1 MQVAPVQPER
11 MVDGSLRLI
20 DADAF
25 KTLVTAVAI
34 ADGLSGGFLNEF
46 CRLIDS
52 QKTAYDVDGVVG
64 QLREL
69 NENEFT
75 YARVMHIVKAGGV
88 DG

>member
-1 MQVAPVQPER
+1 M
-11 MVDGSLRLI
+11 RLI

-25 KTLVTAVAI
+25 KTLVTAVTI

-52 QKTAYDVDGVVG
+52 QKTAYDVGKVAG

-75 YARVMHIVKAGGV
+75 YERVMNIVKAGGV
-88 DG
+88 NGKSIANPFQW

>member
-1 MQVAPVQPER
+1 M
-11 MVDGSLRLI
+11 RLI

-52 QKTAYDVDGVVG
+52 QKTAYDGDGFVG
-64 QLREL
+64 QLGEL
-69 NENEFT
+69 NGNEFT

>member
-1 MQVAPVQPER
+1 M
-11 MVDGSLRLI
+11 RLI

-25 KTLVTAVAI
+25 KTLVTAVTI

-52 QKTAYDVDGVVG
+52 QKTAYDVDKVVG
-64 QLREL
+64 QLQEL

-75 YARVMHIVKAGGV
+75 YARVMHLVRKGGV
-88 DG
+88 NG

>member
-1 MQVAPVQPER
+1 M
-11 MVDGSLRLI
+11 RLI

-64 QLREL
+64 QLGEL
-69 NENEFT
+69 NG
-75 YARVMHIVKAGGV
+75 R
-88 DG
+88 